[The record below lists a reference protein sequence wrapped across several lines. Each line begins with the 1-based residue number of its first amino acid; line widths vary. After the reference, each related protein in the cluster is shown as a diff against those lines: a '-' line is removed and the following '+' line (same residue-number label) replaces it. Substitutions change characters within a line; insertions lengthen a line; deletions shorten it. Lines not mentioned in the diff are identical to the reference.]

1 MGQKVNPN
9 GFRVGVIRDWN
20 THWYAAK
27 KDFADF
33 LVEDR
38 KIRDFVKKT
47 YYAACISRIAI
58 DRATDKVSVTIYTAR
73 PGMLIA
79 VQQDRGSADEAGSAR
94 GRRHR
99 NQAVIPNGGMY
110 Q

>member
-38 KIRDFVKKT
+38 KIR
-47 YYAACISRIAI
+47 ANGP
-58 DRATDKVSVTIYTAR
+58 TA
-73 PGMLIA
+73 PPSSILSGMK
-79 VQQDRGSADEAGSAR
+79 
-94 GRRHR
+94 
-99 NQAVIPNGGMY
+99 P
-110 Q
+110 